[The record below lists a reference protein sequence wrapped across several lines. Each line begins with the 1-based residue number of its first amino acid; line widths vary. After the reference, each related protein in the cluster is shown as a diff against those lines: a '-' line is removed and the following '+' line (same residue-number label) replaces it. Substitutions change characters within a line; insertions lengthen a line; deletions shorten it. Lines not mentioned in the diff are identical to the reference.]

1 MSDFLNNVN
10 IGHDI
15 KAMTVGECRELAGEI
30 REFLIK
36 SVAKTGGHLAS
47 NLGVVELTI
56 ALYRVFD
63 FPKDKLIWDVGHQS
77 YVHKILSGRK
87 DGFEALR
94 KFGGMSGFPKTSE
107 SEYDC
112 FNTGHSS
119 TSVSAALGMA
129 RARDLSGG
137 DENVIAVFGDGAL
150 TGGMIY
156 EALNDAGHKKTK
168 LILILND
175 NAMSIS
181 KNVGAISK
189 YLRNLRAKPGYYK
202 SKRRTEK
209 ILSKIPVCGN
219 ALAGFIR
226 HTKRIVHNMIL
237 PPTIFDDLGF
247 EYIGPV
253 DGHNINALCSA
264 LETAKAAQK
273 PILLHV
279 HTKKGKGYGPA
290 EQNPQYFHGVSNF
303 DADSENIIMT
313 AKKDYS
319 SVMGKKLCS
328 IAEKDSKV
336 VAITAAMPIGT
347 GLNEFSEKFKNRF
360 FDVGIA
366 EQHAVTFAAGMAIS
380 GFTPVVALYS
390 SFAQRA
396 YDQILHDVCLQ
407 NLHVVFCIDRA
418 GVVGADG
425 ETHHGLYDI
434 AYLSHMPNMT
444 VLSPSSFSELERML
458 EYAAEE
464 HTGPIAIRYPRGSGE
479 FSAAREFVFGR
490 ACVIEEGRDITIV
503 SSGRMMLTAGRVC
516 GILKENKI
524 SAELI
529 ELPTIMPLDT
539 ETISRSFEK
548 TKFGAVIEDHTEIGG
563 IADIILGSLAG
574 RDIPEILKFAYPRKP
589 VTHGSCEEL
598 DKCCHLDAEYIADK
612 IQKRLKKREESG
624 K

>member
-1 MSDFLNNVN
+1 MSNYLDDTN
-10 IGHDI
+10 IGHDV
-15 KAMTVGECRELAGEI
+15 KNLSAAECRQLAAEI
-30 REFLIK
+30 REFLIR
-36 SVAKTGGHLAS
+36 SVAETGGHLAS

-56 ALYRVFD
+56 ALYKVFD
-63 FPKDKLIWDVGHQS
+63 FPKDKLVWDVGHQS

-87 DGFEALR
+87 DGFKTLR

-137 DENVIAVFGDGAL
+137 DEKVIAVFGDGAL
-150 TGGMIY
+150 TGGMLY
-156 EALNDAGHKKTK
+156 EALNDAGHKNTG

-189 YLRNLRAKPGYYK
+189 YLRNLRSKPGYYK
-202 SKRRTEK
+202 SKKRTEK
-209 ILSKIPVCGN
+209 FLSKIPLCGN
-219 ALAGFIR
+219 ALAAFIR
-226 HTKRIVHNMIL
+226 HAKRIVRNMVV

-253 DGHNINALCSA
+253 DGHNINALCNA
-264 LETAKAAQK
+264 LTIAKESQK
-273 PILLHV
+273 PILLHI
-279 HTKKGKGYGPA
+279 HTKKGKGYAPA

-303 DADSENIIMT
+303 DADSENVIKPAT
-313 AKKDYS
+313 LDYS
-319 SVMGKKLCS
+319 QVFGNKLCE
-328 IAEKDSKV
+328 IAEKHKKV

-347 GLNEFSEKFKNRF
+347 GLGDFAEIYKNRF

-380 GFTPVVALYS
+380 GYTPVVALYS

-418 GVVGADG
+418 GIVGADG

-444 VLSPSSFSELERML
+444 VLSPSSFDELEQML
-458 EYAAEE
+458 TYAVL
-464 HTGPIAIRYPRGSGE
+464 HHNGPIAIRYPRGSAEYEKAPKFE
-479 FSAAREFVFGR
+479 FAKAK
-490 ACVIEEGRDITIV
+490 VIERGSDITVV
-503 SSGRMMLTAGRVC
+503 SSGRMMITADKVC
-516 GILKENKI
+516 RLLKENNI
-524 SAELI
+524 SPELI
-529 ELPTIMPLDT
+529 ELSTVMPPDT
-539 ETISRSFEK
+539 DTLGASLEK
-548 TKFGAVIEDHTEIGG
+548 TGLCAVIEDHTEVGG
-563 IADIILGSLAG
+563 IADIIAGSIKNPARL
-574 RDIPEILKFAYPRKP
+574 IKFAFPRKP
-589 VTHGSCEEL
+589 ITHGKCTEL
-598 DKCCHLDAEYIADK
+598 DELCGLDAEDIA
-612 IQKRLKKREESG
+612 KKCLREIN